1 MDKPNPFTPSFGR
14 IPAHFAGR
22 TSFLSAMAKA
32 LADERRTSPDLATI
46 LVGPRGTGKTA
57 LLGSI
62 GQEAAAHGWIV
73 AQVTANEGML
83 VDVIERLQESA
94 ADLVDSSSATRVKS
108 LSIGSSFA
116 VEFDRATP
124 YEGNWRTQMN
134 RLFAQLEPYGSGI
147 LITVDEV
154 QRDCAE
160 LETLTQAF
168 QHFLTEGKPAA
179 LVMAGLPSE
188 VSAMV
193 SSKVVSFLRRAR
205 HHHIGRIGN
214 ADVEVALRKTLA
226 DEDATID
233 DDAMA
238 AAVSAIDGF
247 PYMLQLVGYWMWEEA
262 DRSPIAFEDAQ
273 RGIRLAAGELRDGVL
288 AATYR
293 ELSNGDLRF
302 LEAMLPDEGPSALAD
317 IAQRMGVQSNYASKY
332 KKRLIEAGVVGDVGQ
347 RHYTVELPG
356 FKEYVRDS
364 LI

>member
-1 MDKPNPFTPSFGR
+1 MEAPNPFTPSFGR

-22 TSFLSAMAKA
+22 GSLLTAMAKA
-32 LADERRTSPDLATI
+32 LADEGRTSPDLVTM

-62 GQEAAAHGWIV
+62 GQEATAHGWIV
-73 AQVTANEGML
+73 AQVTANDGML
-83 VDVIERLQESA
+83 VDVIERLQEAA
-94 ADLVDSSSATRVKS
+94 ADLIDPSTPTRIKS
-108 LSIGSSFA
+108 LSIGSNFA
-116 VEFDRATP
+116 VEFDQGTP
-124 YEGNWRTQMN
+124 YAGNWRTQMN

-154 QRDCAE
+154 QRNCAE

-193 SSKVVSFLRRAR
+193 SSKIVSFLRRAR
-205 HHHIGRIGN
+205 HRPIGRIGN

-226 DEDATID
+226 DEGATINE
-233 DDAMA
+233 DAMA
-238 AAVSAIDGF
+238 AAVAAIDGF
-247 PYMLQLVGYWMWEEA
+247 PYMLQLVGYWMWEESLA
-262 DRSPIAFEDAQ
+262 SPIALEDAQ
-273 RGIRLAAGELRDGVL
+273 RGIRLATNELRDGVL

-302 LEAMLPDEGPSALAD
+302 LEAMLPDEGPSTLAD
-317 IAQRMGVQSNYASKY
+317 IAKRMGVQSNYASKY

-347 RHYTVELPG
+347 SRYTVELP
-356 FKEYVRDS
+356 
-364 LI
+364 